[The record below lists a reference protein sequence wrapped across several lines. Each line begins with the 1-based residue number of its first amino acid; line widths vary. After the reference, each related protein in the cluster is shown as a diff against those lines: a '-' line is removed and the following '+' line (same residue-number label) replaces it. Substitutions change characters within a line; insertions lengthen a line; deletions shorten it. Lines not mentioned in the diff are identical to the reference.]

1 MNIRKSLALKSHTQ
15 RTGEWSMLR
24 LTVGAV
30 VAVNVRAL
38 VLLDTHTAGE
48 DVQNSLLTTIN

>member
-1 MNIRKSLALKSHTQ
+1 MKSHTQ

-48 DVQNSLLTTIN
+48 GVKVGSLRTHC